1 MEFICNTR
9 LRYPI
14 AKVLRGGMFLVVL
27 LFFSG
32 VAQGQELHAFIE
44 EAVRNNPTIQAF
56 EKKYAI
62 SAEKISEVNSLP
74 NTQFS
79 GGFMLGEN
87 HMPMTMPEGEFTVM
101 QMFPWF
107 GTLGARGNYATAMAE
122 ADFLEIEIAKR
133 KIAMTLSQSYYRLY
147 ELAKKQLVLDA
158 NQQLLKVYEQLA
170 LSSVEVGKASAVSV
184 LRLQMR
190 QNDLSER
197 KLVLAQEY
205 EAELVTFNKIM
216 NREKISGI
224 TWTDSLTLPEQE
236 VAIDMASLS
245 LHPELAKYE
254 ELQKVVLQADALNKK
269 ESAPDLGLGVN
280 YMLFKEAPNML
291 MPMVSVSIP
300 IFNKKYKSISKQNKL
315 KKEELTIQKQASQNT
330 LVAQLQTAIKKRD
343 AARISLKTHEKNL
356 SQARNATE
364 ILFKNFETGT
374 IDFREVLEVQELQLN
389 IEINQI
395 EAIGEYFKQQSI
407 VDYFIK

>member
-1 MEFICNTR
+1 MEFIINTR

-14 AKVLRGGMFLVVL
+14 AKVLRGGMLLVVL

-32 VAQGQELHAFIE
+32 VVQGQELHTFIE

-56 EKKYAI
+56 EKRYAI
-62 SAEKISEVNSLP
+62 STEKISEVNSLP

-79 GGFMLGEN
+79 GGFMVGEN
-87 HMPMTMPEGEFTVM
+87 HMPMAMPDGEFTVM

-133 KIAMTLSQSYYRLY
+133 KIAMSLSQSYYRLY
-147 ELAKKQLVLDA
+147 ELAKKQQVLDA
-158 NQQLLKVYEQLA
+158 NQQLLKVYEELA
-170 LSSVEVGKASAVSV
+170 LSSVAVGKASAVSV

-236 VAIDMASLS
+236 VAIDFASLS
-245 LHPELAKYE
+245 LHPELTKFE
-254 ELQKVVLQADALNKK
+254 ELQKVVQQSEALNKK
-269 ESAPDLGLGVN
+269 ESAPDVGVGVN
-280 YMLFKEAPNML
+280 YMLFNEAPNMI

-300 IFNKKYKSISKQNKL
+300 IFNKKYKSVTRQNTLKQ
-315 KKEELTIQKQASQNT
+315 EELSIQKQASKNT
-330 LVAQLQTAIKKRD
+330 LVAQLQTAIKKRN
-343 AARISLKTHEKNL
+343 AARISLNTHEKNL